1 MTVQLTII
9 GLGQIGASIG
19 LALEEHGDKLTR
31 IGSDIDGKV
40 MNQAQKL
47 GAVDKTTLN
56 LNAAVREAD
65 IIILALPLDQVAVVM
80 KAVASVLKEGVVLM
94 DTAPVKV
101 ATAEWAGE
109 VLPENC
115 SYVGFTP
122 ILNPRYLHDE
132 GFGINAAK
140 ADLFQDGMFG
150 ITTPLN
156 TNAQALTLA
165 TNLAQLMGADPL
177 FVDLYEIDGLMAATH
192 LLPQLMSAAMLNAT
206 LGQPGWQEA
215 RKVTGRAFAEVS
227 GPAAH
232 LDDVEALVAAAEL
245 NRENVVRKL
254 DDAIAALQRLRHD
267 IAEADS
273 EAVSSRLKHA
283 KAGVHQWW
291 KERGGGNW
299 LAEELPK
306 AEKLPTSSDV
316 MAGIFGFGLLRKKKK
331 NR

>member
-65 IIILALPLDQVAVVM
+65 IIIL
-80 KAVASVLKEGVVLM
+80 AVASVLKEGVVLM

-150 ITTPLN
+150 ITTPPN